1 MNSLDES
8 KQNPFCPQVEPR
20 PSFPSSHRRL
30 RESCHFDAPGH
41 LHFTLQ
47 ACQQMLIG
55 GNCISLASHS
65 LHCQSTHHGAQR
77 CPSLARWRR
86 RRCYTHADGQPTM
99 CYIWHVYD
107 MVSSQDQNLA
117 KSQVVQAAQVV
128 CWVPCFVYIAPLLFN
143 RFSFSFFFFCSWSLF
158 DRKVFKYSSR
168 FWIQHQ
174 RHVLSHY

>member
-20 PSFPSSHRRL
+20 PPLPSSHRRL
-30 RESCHFDAPGH
+30 CESCHFDAPGH

-65 LHCQSTHHGAQR
+65 LHCQSSHHGAQR
-77 CPSLARWRR
+77 CPSLARWWRWW
-86 RRCYTHADGQPTM
+86 CYTHADGQPTM

-107 MVSSQDQNLA
+107 MVSLSNHSRSKPILSYHPDPASSFLHLNA
-117 KSQVVQAAQVV
+117 KSQVLQVTQVV
-128 CWVPCFVYIAPLLFN
+128 CWVPCSIL
-143 RFSFSFFFFCSWSLF
+143 
-158 DRKVFKYSSR
+158 
-168 FWIQHQ
+168 
-174 RHVLSHY
+174 